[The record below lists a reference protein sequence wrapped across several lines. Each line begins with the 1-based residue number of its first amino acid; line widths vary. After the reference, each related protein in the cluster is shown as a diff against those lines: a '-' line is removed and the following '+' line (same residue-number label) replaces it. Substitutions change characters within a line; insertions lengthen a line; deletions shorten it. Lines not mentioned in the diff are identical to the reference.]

1 MTNDDDDD
9 NEYIENCRNCG
20 SAKICQMEGTALFF
34 GGNEYWVMC
43 FDCAAAGESS
53 YDFGIKEDA
62 EECRFVAR
70 EFWNSHGWTS
80 KRSSIVALF
89 SQGEE

>member
-1 MTNDDDDD
+1 LANGEFD
-9 NEYIENCRNCG
+9 
-20 SAKICQMEGTALFF
+20 FF
-34 GGNEYWVMC
+34 VG

-53 YDFGIKEDA
+53 YDFGIKKDA
-62 EECRFVAR
+62 EECRFAAR

>member
-1 MTNDDDDD
+1 
-9 NEYIENCRNCG
+9 
-20 SAKICQMEGTALFF
+20 
-34 GGNEYWVMC
+34 MC

-53 YDFGIKEDA
+53 YDFGIKKDA
-62 EECRFVAR
+62 EECRFAAR